1 MEFIYTRKFVIL
13 RDDLSSILGLKP
25 KGHALLEIRENKG
38 KMSINIDRSEKENF
52 YKVYLVGVNDQ
63 DFIEKEIGRIFTDDR
78 GKGNLEILFN
88 PKNVGDDEYSID
100 KYSAIVLRKDK
111 NVLLTGY
118 IDEKNKFLSKYI
130 SQIDENSYS
139 REVYQEEKV
148 GPAEELPEPQV
159 LEEVEEEIIKEII
172 EEVEEKVEEVG
183 EIQEIEEVAKEEL
196 LRDEKAVEEIV
207 ENTEI
212 ENEEVPEETFQNVE
226 TKFEYGEDL
235 DIEYIKQLSYK
246 NQMSNYIL
254 NILRFFP
261 YVKPFNANLEGYDW
275 WRIEY
280 DGADI
285 HRGFLP
291 YYNYL
296 SNMYNVY
303 PFMPNATTCQEL
315 IAKYNHY
322 LFGLYRENNDIKYYM
337 YGIPGTFTSLEHPYR
352 GVTGFNTWFE
362 SADGIGYWVL
372 YINSMTGKVIFPI
385 NPMTP
390 YY

>member
-13 RDDLSSILGLKP
+13 RDDLNSILAIKP
-25 KGHALLEIRENKG
+25 KGHVLLEIRENKG
-38 KMSINIDRSEKENF
+38 KMSINIDRCEKESF
-52 YKVYLVGVNDQ
+52 YKVYLVGANGQ
-63 DFIEKEIGRIFTDDR
+63 DFIEKEMGRIFTDER
-78 GKGNLEILFN
+78 GKGNLEVFFN
-88 PKNVGDDEYSID
+88 PKNVGDSEYSID
-100 KYSAIVLRKDK
+100 KYSAIVLRKGK

-130 SQIDENSYS
+130 SKIDKNSYGE
-139 REVYQEEKV
+139 EVSQKEKV
-148 GPAEELPEPQV
+148 ETEEEFLEPQILEKAEEAIQELPKN
-159 LEEVEEEIIKEII
+159 EEVEEE
-172 EEVEEKVEEVG
+172 VEKVEE
-183 EIQEIEEVAKEEL
+183 
-196 LRDEKAVEEIV
+196 D
-207 ENTEI
+207 
-212 ENEEVPEETFQNVE
+212 VE
-226 TKFEYGEDL
+226 TEFEYGEDL
-235 DIEYIKQLSYK
+235 NIEYIKQLSYK

-280 DGADI
+280 DGANI

-291 YYNYL
+291 YYYYL

-322 LFGLYRENNDIKYYM
+322 LFGLYTENNDIKYYM
-337 YGIPGTFTSLEHPYR
+337 YGIPGTFTSSEHPYR

-362 SADGIGYWVL
+362 SEDGIGYWIL